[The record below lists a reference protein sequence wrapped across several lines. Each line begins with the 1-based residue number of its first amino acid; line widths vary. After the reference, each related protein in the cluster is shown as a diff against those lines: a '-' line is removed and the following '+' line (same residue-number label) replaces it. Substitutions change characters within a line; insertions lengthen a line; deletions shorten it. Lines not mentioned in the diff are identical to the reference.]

1 MSITIE
7 QIDLWRATLREH
19 QNLEFKEAK
28 NQFDTRRL
36 CQYCVALANEGG
48 GQMLLGIADQPP
60 HAVVGSNAFLV
71 VNDIA
76 EKLFEWLRFRVDVDA
91 VDHPDGRVVVFTIPS
106 RPRGTAYHHDGRYLM
121 RSGEELVSMSEDR
134 LRHIFDEGK
143 PDWLEE
149 PSLSD
154 LSAEQVVELLDVQTF
169 FELKKI
175 PYPTDQVGVIERLRS
190 EGLIQKEA
198 AGFSIKRLGAVL
210 MARRL
215 SDFPDV
221 KRKAARVVVYS
232 GLSKANT
239 RLDQDGGRGYLVGF
253 QGLVQF
259 VMAQL
264 PQNEVVEK
272 AFRREEK
279 LVPEIVV
286 RELIA
291 NALIH
296 QDFSVTGASVMIEIY
311 NDRLEISNPGEPIIP
326 IEKFIDGYRSRNE
339 RLADFARRLGICE
352 EKGSGIDKVV
362 SQVEFSQLPAPEFT
376 ATHGRTV
383 VIVHGHQ
390 PFESMNRSDR
400 LRACYQHAC
409 LRYVTRQYMTN
420 RSLRE
425 RFGLGEDKV
434 AVASQLISSALQEKL
449 IKPDAGM
456 GESRRH
462 ARYLPFWA

>member
-1 MSITIE
+1 
-7 QIDLWRATLREH
+7 
-19 QNLEFKEAK
+19 
-28 NQFDTRRL
+28 
-36 CQYCVALANEGG
+36 
-48 GQMLLGIADQPP
+48 MLLGIADQPP
-60 HAVVGSNAFLV
+60 HSVVGSNAFLV

-134 LRHIFDEGK
+134 LRQIFDEGK

-175 PYPTDQVGVIERLRS
+175 PYPTDQLGVIERLRS
-190 EGLIQKEA
+190 EDLIQKEA
-198 AGFSIKRLGAVL
+198 AGFSIKRLGAIL

-221 KRKAARVVVYS
+221 KRKAARIVVYS

-259 VMAQL
+259 VMGQL

-272 AFRREEK
+272 ALRREEK

-311 NDRLEISNPGEPIIP
+311 DDRLEISNPGEPIIP

-390 PFESMNRSDR
+390 SFESMNRSDR

-434 AVASQLISSALQEKL
+434 AVTSQLISSALQEKF